1 METNSGTPIPFHV
14 NHGAA
19 TRGMLERTV
28 GFLEKRDGVDKVLKI
43 ARYSVRLLLAT
54 GAVTSPAAT
63 RALKDTERGLGSSR
77 KAYRIGKFLRCVGAL
92 RKQRRLVPSISSSV
106 LEGTAAVG
114 EGVYYFVDQFQ
125 FLVSVG
131 VLSGRQGR
139 HLTKVSSVAELVF
152 CSSDIVLNVLR
163 LRNLLEREVELIR
176 ELRRRRRQCDE
187 RGQKFDY
194 EDDINVALVD
204 EVNALRKRR
213 FLRTMTIID
222 DLANAVLAFDD
233 ARSAYGVRRG
243 RRTSNVVLG
252 VLGVVSGVVGFWKKF
267 PPAK

>member
-1 METNSGTPIPFHV
+1 MRPLIARPDSLTR
-14 NHGAA
+14 A
-19 TRGMLERTV
+19 TR
-28 GFLEKRDGVDKVLKI
+28 F
-43 ARYSVRLLLAT
+43 ARSPVR
-54 GAVTSPAAT
+54 
-63 RALKDTERGLGSSR
+63 
-77 KAYRIGKFLRCVGAL
+77 
-92 RKQRRLVPSISSSV
+92 Q
-106 LEGTAAVG
+106 
-114 EGVYYFVDQFQ
+114 
-125 FLVSVG
+125 
-131 VLSGRQGR
+131 
-139 HLTKVSSVAELVF
+139 
-152 CSSDIVLNVLR
+152 DIVLNVLR